1 MFTRDNS
8 KKLNNF
14 LLSNLEKFLS
24 NDSLDKFPDVQHLF
38 RIEEDG
44 YNTDYKH
51 DLLEQYKI
59 YVESVDRAK
68 KRNLQWNYFFLSLNV
83 PAIGGVL
90 YTMTEISSIH
100 AFWINEGG
108 YRYHADPS
116 GFFAALLLPITFF
129 AMMFSIVWSMSV
141 QSFKNTIST
150 KMKIIYLIEKKL
162 PMDLFYTELEFNK
175 KTNNQ
180 WEFIARTLFEMLT
193 RYSLIFF
200 YLTAFVYSLNYL

>member
-1 MFTRDNS
+1 
-8 KKLNNF
+8 
-14 LLSNLEKFLS
+14 
-24 NDSLDKFPDVQHLF
+24 
-38 RIEEDG
+38 
-44 YNTDYKH
+44 
-51 DLLEQYKI
+51 
-59 YVESVDRAK
+59 
-68 KRNLQWNYFFLSLNV
+68 
-83 PAIGGVL
+83 
-90 YTMTEISSIH
+90 MTEISSIH
-100 AFWINEGG
+100 AIWINESFNH
-108 YRYHADPS
+108 YLADQI
-116 GFFAALLLPITFF
+116 GFFAALLLPITLF

-150 KMKIIYLIEKKL
+150 KMKVIYLIEKKL